1 MNDETKDLN
10 SFDIDAPEPVEE
22 SGNQEKPQ
30 TSGTAQTSETN
41 MDPMSAV
48 ELPDLEYAEKR
59 EGPQNVVEKD
69 AKPLAVKFAVIGAGQ
84 GGSRLADTFWQI
96 GYRRVCALNT
106 TEQDFLGLQ
115 IPKDNQLTIGEGG
128 AGKDLEKG
136 EKAIRGKTEE
146 VMNLMRQSF
155 GDDIERIIVTV
166 GAGGGSGSGCAET
179 VIRLAKHYFS
189 QIGKEPKVGL
199 MMSLPKYSE
208 GGMVQANAYKLLQ
221 KLKPMIDQKE
231 ISPVVITDNQ
241 SIYQMFPNVSA
252 KHFWSKANRNTVG
265 LFDIFNVL
273 ADQRSEYTTFDR
285 ADYKSMLDSG
295 VIVFGATKLNK
306 YKSDTDIAD
315 ALRTNLQRSLLAE
328 GLDLQE
334 STHVAGIIAAPDE
347 LLEVL
352 PQSHIDLA
360 FETLERV
367 LGGQNRNLLVHQGVY
382 EAKNSGLF
390 LYTMVGGLQIPEKRI
405 NTLKAKSGLELLS

>member
-1 MNDETKDLN
+1 MNDDTKENLN
-10 SFDIDAPEPVEE
+10 SFDIDTPEEETVAAPAKVDAP
-22 SGNQEKPQ
+22 SFDPI
-30 TSGTAQTSETN
+30 TAI
-41 MDPMSAV
+41 D
-48 ELPDLEYAEKR
+48 LPDLDYAEKT
-59 EGPQNVVEKD
+59 EGPQNVVEAD
-69 AKPLAVKFAVIGAGQ
+69 AKPLAIKFAIIGAGQ

-96 GYRRVCALNT
+96 GYRRVCAINT

-115 IPKDNQLTIGEGG
+115 IPEDNQLTISAEGG

-136 EKAIRGKTEE
+136 EKAIKGKTEE
-146 VMNLMRQSF
+146 VMNLMRKSF
-155 GDDIERIIVTV
+155 GDDIDHIIVAV

-179 VIRLAKHYFS
+179 LIKLSKHYFA
-189 QIGKEPKVGL
+189 QLGKDPKVGL

-208 GGMVQANAYKLLQ
+208 GGMVQANAYKLIQ
-221 KLKPMIDQKE
+221 KLNPYIEKKE

-273 ADQRSEYTTFDR
+273 ANQRSEYTTFDR
-285 ADYKSMLDSG
+285 ADYRSMLDSG
-295 VIVFGATKLNK
+295 VLVFGATKLTK
-306 YKSDTDIAD
+306 YQNDTDISD
-315 ALRTNLQRSLLAE
+315 ALRTNLKKSLLAE
-328 GLDLQE
+328 GLDLQK
-334 STHVAGIIAAPDE
+334 STHVAGIIAAPDA

-367 LGGQNRNLLVHQGVY
+367 LGGQNRSLMVHQGVY
-382 EAKNSGLF
+382 EASNNGLF
-390 LYTMVGGLQIPEKRI
+390 LYTMVGGLSIPEERLKM
-405 NTLKAKSGLELLS
+405 LKAKSGLELLS